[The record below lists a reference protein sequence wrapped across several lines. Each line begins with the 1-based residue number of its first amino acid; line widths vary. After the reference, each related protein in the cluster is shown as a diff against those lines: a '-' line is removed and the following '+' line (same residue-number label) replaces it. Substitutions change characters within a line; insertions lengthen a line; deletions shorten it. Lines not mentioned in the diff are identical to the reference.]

1 MGRGDHPMRT
11 PFYGVLLS
19 AAAFLS
25 CWAAAVITV
34 TWLAA
39 TIYVVA
45 AIAAGVGVVMTLRDY
60 ES

>member
-1 MGRGDHPMRT
+1 MARGDHPIRT

-19 AAAFLS
+19 VAAFLF

-39 TIYVVA
+39 TIYIVA
-45 AIAAGVGVVMTLRDY
+45 AIAAGIGLVMTLRDY
-60 ES
+60 G